1 MNWSSLTHRQV
12 PAWGFFQVFCFG
24 WGFNICMFKCLGLPW
39 GSDSKES
46 ACNAGDPG
54 SIPES
59 VRFVWRSKWLPT
71 PAFLPGKSHGQR
83 SLVGYSP
90 CGHKESDTTENSTT
104 LKMHK
109 QNSRLFKTPTKTV
122 SIVGFETQL
131 FPQKPM
137 LFGEMLKRWH
147 EFCSPQTTGQEAT
160 FFMQN

>member
-1 MNWSSLTHRQV
+1 MEGQGLNSNQIFISPFPV
-12 PAWGFFQVFCFG
+12 PTIY
-24 WGFNICMFKCLGLPW
+24 NSLGLPRW
-39 GSDSKES
+39 LRWLSVCLQCGRP
-46 ACNAGDPG
+46 GFDPWVRK
-54 SIPES
+54 IP
-59 VRFVWRSKWLPT
+59 WRRKWQST
-71 PAFLPGKSHGQR
+71 PVLLPGKSHGQR

-90 CGHKESDTTENSTT
+90 WGCKELDTTENSTT